1 LKLEPAFVPGGCK
14 KFVQAPDLSLNKPF
28 KEKVRYFYEIWMVNG
43 DRHEFTASG
52 NPRAP
57 SLDIVLDWVYRAWS
71 ELSKDLIVNSF
82 VACGLS
88 NPLDGSADSS
98 IACFKSDGPIGE
110 SGLVVLR
117 EMRATSK
124 GGDGRNEQ

>member
-1 LKLEPAFVPGGCK
+1 
-14 KFVQAPDLSLNKPF
+14 
-28 KEKVRYFYEIWMVNG
+28 MVNG

-110 SGLVVLR
+110 RGLVVLR

-124 GGDGRNEQ
+124 GGDGRNEQSLIFDEEEGIGLENSAKAISRLFSSQLESNQWKGK